1 MAGCD
6 RVNRY
11 TLGQLAREVGATVI
25 GDAERIITGLR
36 PLDEA
41 GPEHLSFYHNRR
53 YLEAAR
59 RSRAGALLVA
69 DAEPFSGRDL
79 LVCRDAYPAFA
90 SLSSLLNPA
99 PRPAPGVHPSAV
111 VATSARVDEGASV
124 GPHAV
129 VGDRAVVARGA
140 VLGPCVVLGDDSEV
154 GLDSILHPHVVIE
167 PGCRVGAR
175 CIIHAGSVIGSDGF
189 GFATVRGE
197 HRKVPQVGIVVV
209 EDDVEIGANVCI
221 DRATL
226 GETRIGRGTKTDNLV
241 QIGHNVRV
249 GEHSLLVAQVGV
261 SGSTHLG
268 HHVVLAGQSG
278 VAGHLHIADGTV
290 VAAQSAVMADTQAGE
305 TVMGSPARPQREWM
319 RAMANLLHLEALKRR
334 LRAIEEAV
342 ARLEG
347 KA

>member
-1 MAGCD
+1 
-6 RVNRY
+6 VSRY

-25 GDAERIITGLR
+25 GDAERVVTGLR

-53 YLEAAR
+53 YLDAAK

-69 DAEPFSGRDL
+69 DAGPFPGRDL

-90 SLSSLLNPA
+90 HLSSLFHPA
-99 PRPAPGVHPSAV
+99 PRPPSGVHPSAV
-111 VATSARVDEGASV
+111 VSASARVDEGASV
-124 GPHAV
+124 GPQAV
-129 VGDRAVVARGA
+129 VGERAHVARGA
-140 VLGPCVVLGDDSEV
+140 VLGPCVVLGDDCEV
-154 GLDSILHPHVVIE
+154 GIDSVLHSHVVIE
-167 PGCRVGAR
+167 AGCRVGAR
-175 CIIHAGSVIGSDGF
+175 CVIHAGTVIGSDGF
-189 GFATVRGE
+189 GFATFRGE

-249 GEHSLLVAQVGV
+249 GEHSLLVAQVGI

-278 VAGHLHIADGTV
+278 VAGHLNIADGTV
-290 VAAQSAVMADTQAGE
+290 VAAQSAVMADTRAGE

-319 RAMANLLHLEALKRR
+319 RAMANLLQLEALKKR
-334 LRAIEEAV
+334 LRALEAAV
-342 ARLEG
+342 ASLGG